1 MAPGRCSSRC
11 PSAVTA
17 IAPSSGHAVDR
28 THRLAAFLIRTPGR
42 CSRLGA
48 VREDHNLHDEV
59 RSTWDELA
67 AFWDERMEA
76 GLTWQRH
83 LIQPAVE
90 RLLRLQRGERV
101 LEIACGNGEFARR
114 MSELGGQVLAVDF
127 SDGMLER
134 ARVHGGDI
142 DYRRADAMDEAAI
155 LALGEPGSFDAVV
168 SNMAIMDMESIEP
181 MVAASSRLL
190 TPAGRFVFST
200 LHPAFNSGDV
210 RPMVE
215 SHMEGGLRE
224 TYSVKVSSYSRSSSG
239 KGVAIPDQPVEQ
251 WYFHRPLWMILQPFF
266 DHRFALD
273 GLEEPLVGA
282 EHGKQGTPGFVYT
295 QVPGVL
301 VARLR
306 RTV

>member
-1 MAPGRCSSRC
+1 MLYARRVSDE
-11 PSAVTA
+11 
-17 IAPSSGHAVDR
+17 HD
-28 THRLAAFLIRTPGR
+28 
-42 CSRLGA
+42 
-48 VREDHNLHDEV
+48 LHDEV

-67 AFWDERMEA
+67 AFWDERVGA
-76 GLTWQRH
+76 GSTWQRH

-90 RLLRLQRGERV
+90 RLLLLQPGERV

-134 ARVHGGDI
+134 ARAHGGDI
-142 DYRRADAMDEAAI
+142 DYRRTDAMDESAI

-168 SNMAIMDMESIEP
+168 CNMAIMDMESIEP
-181 MVAASSRLL
+181 MVAASARLL

-215 SHMEGGLRE
+215 FDTGGTIKE
-224 TYSVKVSSYSRSSSG
+224 IYSVKVSSYSRSSVG
-239 KGVAIPDQPVEQ
+239 RGVAIPSQPVEQ
-251 WYFHRPLWMILQPFF
+251 WYFHRPLWMILEPFF
-266 DHRFALD
+266 DHGFALD
-273 GLEEPLVGA
+273 GLEEPLVGT
-282 EHGKQGTPGFVYT
+282 EHGKAGTPGFVYT
-295 QVPGVL
+295 QLPGVL

-306 RTV
+306 RTA